1 MLAILVLFGC
11 LGLLIAGAWCVS
23 EGGDILGEKYDA
35 TIVGGFMIAWLNT
48 APETIFFITALESG
62 NPNFAVGAISGS
74 VIVVCTIAVGACIY
88 FGGIAHRS
96 QTVSLFLGVRRQAYV
111 LGASLA
117 VIALVLMF
125 GFVAEIGFLGIM
137 AYLGFIAYTLL
148 PKFGG
153 GGPMPDFE
161 GAKGSNWDIEAAE
174 GGAHHHE
181 EAEEDHPAWK
191 GFAYLAAGG
200 LLIYMFSE
208 PFINSVV
215 EIGNYL
221 NINPIVLAFFFAPVA
236 SEAPEILESI
246 SLSRKGKP
254 QNINIAFSNLI
265 GGTISKTTLLTGI
278 LCLYGEWR
286 GFPWVSPAYTVN
298 LSLVLICAAAA
309 ASFGLSQ
316 DHHAV
321 KGQMLGGLFVAVGL
335 VQYLASAYMA

>member
-174 GGAHHHE
+174 GGAHH
-181 EAEEDHPAWK
+181 P
-191 GFAYLAAGG
+191 Y
-200 LLIYMFSE
+200 
-208 PFINSVV
+208 
-215 EIGNYL
+215 
-221 NINPIVLAFFFAPVA
+221 
-236 SEAPEILESI
+236 
-246 SLSRKGKP
+246 
-254 QNINIAFSNLI
+254 
-265 GGTISKTTLLTGI
+265 
-278 LCLYGEWR
+278 C
-286 GFPWVSPAYTVN
+286 
-298 LSLVLICAAAA
+298 
-309 ASFGLSQ
+309 
-316 DHHAV
+316 
-321 KGQMLGGLFVAVGL
+321 VAVVAGRRCSPSRGSGGGSSCMEGFRL
-335 VQYLASAYMA
+335 LGSWWAAHLYVLGAIHQFGR